1 MIKKSSMA
9 DTSIL
14 VIPFANLSQD
24 PDSEYFSDGITD
36 EVIIALSTMNGI
48 KVASRTSSFYLKDK
62 NLPIVEIGKTFS
74 VNHILEGTV
83 RKYKNDVRIAVRL
96 IEITDEKSILT
107 EIYNR
112 QIESVFQIQNEI
124 ASDIASK
131 LKVTFKPDPVIVN
144 STHNSEAFDLY
155 LKGKYH
161 WHQFSNEQV
170 KLAAKYFERAIK
182 KDDQFALAYS
192 GLADCYIIM
201 GTMGYRNPQ
210 VIFPKAKEAAKKAL
224 SLNNK
229 HTETHIS
236 MAYVRLFYDWDLE
249 KAKSSLQQALRLNP
263 ENAGVHHTFNMYY
276 MHCGNLEKAQK
287 SAALAVQLDPMALT
301 HIILKA
307 RAYYFAKNYHKADE
321 ICDISL
327 ELDPNFYPALGM
339 KGWIQIQLG
348 NLDKAIEY
356 FKTYLLKN
364 SKNPDGLVGLG
375 YAYAR
380 AGFYNEATKCLEE
393 LANSPAEKVGES
405 LDYYLAIIYVG
416 LKDHDKVYDLFKKAI
431 DDRLGM
437 ISGDFLNNPI
447 YDDLKKEERFIKL
460 LKQCN
465 IPKNYFST
473 PRHQPRGQ
481 ASVLEIQ
488 SNTAESLLLDPS
500 DILYIKAQD
509 NYSIIVWSDAGKVKE
524 KMLRV
529 TLNQLE
535 TQLNE
540 FSFITRCHKSFIINL
555 RENYALKGNS
565 KGYTFQS
572 SFTPEAIPVSRS
584 KGKNIISQFKKLGQ

>member
-1 MIKKSSMA
+1 
-9 DTSIL
+9 
-14 VIPFANLSQD
+14 
-24 PDSEYFSDGITD
+24 
-36 EVIIALSTMNGI
+36 
-48 KVASRTSSFYLKDK
+48 
-62 NLPIVEIGKTFS
+62 
-74 VNHILEGTV
+74 
-83 RKYKNDVRIAVRL
+83 
-96 IEITDEKSILT
+96 
-107 EIYNR
+107 
-112 QIESVFQIQNEI
+112 
-124 ASDIASK
+124 
-131 LKVTFKPDPVIVN
+131 
-144 STHNSEAFDLY
+144 
-155 LKGKYH
+155 
-161 WHQFSNEQV
+161 
-170 KLAAKYFERAIK
+170 
-182 KDDQFALAYS
+182 
-192 GLADCYIIM
+192 
-201 GTMGYRNPQ
+201 
-210 VIFPKAKEAAKKAL
+210 
-224 SLNNK
+224 
-229 HTETHIS
+229 
-236 MAYVRLFYDWDLE
+236 
-249 KAKSSLQQALRLNP
+249 
-263 ENAGVHHTFNMYY
+263 MYY

-307 RAYYFAKNYHKADE
+307 RAYYFARNYHKADE

-356 FKTYLLKN
+356 FKNYLLKN
-364 SKNPDGLVGLG
+364 NKSPDGLVGLG

-380 AGFYNEATKCLEE
+380 AGFYDEATKCLEE
-393 LANSPAEKVGES
+393 LANSPAEKAGES

-460 LKQCN
+460 LKECN
-465 IPKNYFST
+465 IPKNYFSN
-473 PRHQPRGQ
+473 PRHQSKTQ
-481 ASVLEIQ
+481 ASVVEIQ

-565 KGYTFQS
+565 KGYKFQS
-572 SFTPEAIPVSRS
+572 SFTPEAIPISRS
-584 KGKNIISQFKKLGQ
+584 KGKDIINQFKKLGQ